1 MSDTTRPLPAG
12 AKPRGDDFN
21 RLRARIESQR
31 LTGAAGLLASGFSG
45 GSTLAALGLPPV
57 IRRTPVGIIP
67 PWFLTG
73 TVESGTAKININ
85 PGLVNNFVPTI
96 GGVSLGA
103 FPRPT
108 LTVTGSVGVIEIKAT
123 IDGAGTITAVIV
135 QNVATATADTVTNK
149 YKTIGGWTFASGAF
163 TSVTSILNTNQTLY
177 LCNGTAIW
185 ES

>member
-1 MSDTTRPLPAG
+1 MMLFQDIPDGVKLRGRDFTKITQAHNADRVISIQGATTFPGSNGTALVV
-12 AKPRGDDFN
+12 PRQKKSFTSK
-21 RLRARIESQR
+21 IKH
-31 LTGAAGLLASGFSG
+31 
-45 GSTLAALGLPPV
+45 
-57 IRRTPVGIIP
+57 

-73 TVESGTAKININ
+73 TVESGTAKISIN

-149 YKTIGGWTFASGAF
+149 YKTIGGWTAASGAF

>member
-21 RLRARIESQR
+21 RLRAQIESQR

-57 IRRTPVGIIP
+57 IRRTPVRG

-73 TVESGTAKININ
+73 TVESGTAKISIE

-123 IDGAGTITAVIV
+123 IDGAGIITAVIV
-135 QNVATATADTVTNK
+135 QNVATATADTATNK
-149 YKTIGGWTFASGAF
+149 YKTIGGWTLASGAF
-163 TSVTSILNTNQTLY
+163 TSVTSILNTNQTFY

-185 ES
+185 EA

>member
-1 MSDTTRPLPAG
+1 
-12 AKPRGDDFN
+12 
-21 RLRARIESQR
+21 
-31 LTGAAGLLASGFSG
+31 
-45 GSTLAALGLPPV
+45 
-57 IRRTPVGIIP
+57 
-67 PWFLTG
+67 
-73 TVESGTAKININ
+73 
-85 PGLVNNFVPTI
+85 
-96 GGVSLGA
+96 
-103 FPRPT
+103 
-108 LTVTGSVGVIEIKAT
+108 VIEIKAT